1 MARDGVIFNYLP
13 QIAAALRPACR
24 PVIEETCL
32 EIKADIAVDMA
43 EPKHGAIY
51 PRGQTGEH
59 QASSPGESPAIDYG
73 VLVASIQTEMLDD
86 DLGVV
91 FEGADY
97 SVHLEFGT
105 ERMAPRPHMA
115 PAADRA
121 RAKFVARM
129 MELEKR
135 ITP

>member
-1 MARDGVIFNYLP
+1 MARDGVFFNHLP
-13 QIAAALRPACR
+13 QIAAALKPACR
-24 PVIEETCL
+24 PIIEETCL

-43 EPKHGAIY
+43 EPKHGTLY
-51 PRGQTGEH
+51 PRGQGEH
-59 QASSPGESPAIDYG
+59 QASAAGEAPAIDYG
-73 VLVASIQTEMLDD
+73 VLVASIQTEMLKD

-121 RAKFVARM
+121 RPKFVAKM
-129 MELEKR
+129 MELEQRLKVS
-135 ITP
+135 